1 MATKTK
7 TAAPDLFAAAPVVK
21 APPTPKA
28 KRGEKKKT
36 IDLGENLNVLAALD
50 QVAEAVAG
58 ARVVYEGMIKD
69 QVTDIFVEEGMELGK
84 RPENMLGKACFSTA
98 SLELRKRSSASALNT
113 DDQALLAKYN
123 VPMGEKVIKDAVPER
138 FFFNPEIL
146 ENPKL
151 RAKVSAAL
159 GGVDFG
165 GIAPLLQQPAE
176 PAITAKV
183 ASDESIQAVFTAA
196 DNAKDVAQLMKLV
209 TTLALKVKMNT
220 GDIKIALEVLEGA
233 GLDKLFT
240 K

>member
-7 TAAPDLFAAAPVVK
+7 APDFFAAAPVVK
-21 APPTPKA
+21 APAPKP
-28 KRGEKKKT
+28 KKGEKEKV
-36 IDLGENLNVLAALD
+36 DLGESLNILAALD
-50 QVAEAVAG
+50 QVADAVAG

-69 QVTDIFVEEGMELGK
+69 QVNDIFVEKGMELGK
-84 RPENMLGKACFSTA
+84 RPENMLGTACFATA
-98 SLELRKRSSASALNT
+98 SLELRKRSSASVLNT
-113 DDQALLAKYN
+113 DDQALLAKYG
-123 VPMGEKVIKDAVPER
+123 VPMDEKVIKEAVPER

-146 ENPKL
+146 NNPKL

-176 PAITAKV
+176 DAVTAKI
-183 ASDESIQAVFTAA
+183 ACDDSINAVFTAA
-196 DNAKDVAQLMKLV
+196 DNDADVLQLMKLV

-220 GDIKIALEVLEGA
+220 GDIKIALDVLEEA